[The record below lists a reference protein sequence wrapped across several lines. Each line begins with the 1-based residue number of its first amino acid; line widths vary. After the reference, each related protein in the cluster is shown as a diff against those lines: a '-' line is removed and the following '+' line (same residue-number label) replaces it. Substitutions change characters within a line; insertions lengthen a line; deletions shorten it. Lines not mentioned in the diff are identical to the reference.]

1 MDGVKLTRNQD
12 SKLTFSELRMTFIG
26 WCSRIWKEEPI
37 WVVADHDRTK
47 WNQVEPSET
56 KWNQVEQE
64 FNIEIEESLLEH
76 K

>member
-26 WCSRIWKEEPI
+26 WYFQEYGRK
-37 WVVADHDRTK
+37 
-47 WNQVEPSET
+47 NQFGLLLTTIEPSGT
-56 KWNQVEQE
+56 FMDGEQE
-64 FNIEIEESLLEH
+64 FDIEIEESLLQH

>member
-1 MDGVKLTRNQD
+1 MV
-12 SKLTFSELRMTFIG
+12 
-26 WCSRIWKEEPI
+26 CSRIWKEEPI

-47 WNQVEPSET
+47 WNQVKPSGTKWNQVEPSGT

-64 FNIEIEESLLEH
+64 FDIDIEESLLEH